1 MTVTLHLGVIEQP
14 YTSYDG
20 GRRAAKPGRRG
31 KKAVEAPAK
40 AQRTVTTAQVARWL
54 EDRYHVMEVFYESDG
69 GVLPLLRESMEDAM
83 EDVLMGSPVGAN
95 PFLAATSEIQ
105 KRFKQFISNRTME
118 TMGYPGVPTKAALMG
133 ISSRFK
139 AHKSGIGLVRRKG
152 SVAGV
157 RRPSFRDTGLYQASF
172 MAWVD

>member
-20 GRRAAKPGRRG
+20 GRRAARPSRR
-31 KKAVEAPAK
+31 KKGEAPPAK
-40 AQRTVTTAQVARWL
+40 AKRTVTTAQVARWL
-54 EDRYHVMEVFYESDG
+54 EDRYHVMEVFYEVDG
-69 GVLPLLRESMEDAM
+69 GVQAALEASVQDAM
-83 EDVLMGSPVGAN
+83 ENVLMGAPVAAN
-95 PFLAATSEIQ
+95 PFLEATSEIQ

-118 TMGYPGVPTKAALMG
+118 TLGIPGVPTRAALMG
-133 ISSRFK
+133 ANSRLK
-139 AHKSGIGLVRRKG
+139 KRRGK
-152 SVAGV
+152 

>member
-1 MTVTLHLGVIEQP
+1 VTITLHLGVIDQP

-20 GRRAAKPGRRG
+20 GKKAANPKRRG
-31 KKAVEAPAK
+31 KKVVPATK

-54 EDRYHVMEVFYESDG
+54 EDRYHVMEVFYEVDG
-69 GVLPLLRESMEDAM
+69 GVQDALRESVLDAM
-83 EDVLMGSPVGAN
+83 ENVLMGAPVGAN
-95 PFLAATSEIQ
+95 PFLEATSEIQ

-118 TMGYPGVPTKAALMG
+118 TLGYPGVPTRAALMG
-133 ISSRFK
+133 VNSRLK
-139 AHKSGIGLVRRKG
+139 KRRGK
-152 SVAGV
+152 

>member
-20 GRRAAKPGRRG
+20 GRRAARPARRR
-31 KKAVEAPAK
+31 KKAVEAAPK

-54 EDRYHVMEVFYESDG
+54 EDRYHIMEVFYEVDG
-69 GVLPLLRESMEDAM
+69 GVKAALEESVQDAM
-83 EDVLMGSPVGAN
+83 ENVLMGAPVAAN
-95 PFLAATSEIQ
+95 PFLEATSEIQ
-105 KRFKQFISNRTME
+105 KRFKQFIANRTME
-118 TMGYPGVPTKAALMG
+118 TLGIPGVPTRAALMG
-133 ISSRFK
+133 VNIRLK
-139 AHKSGIGLVRRKG
+139 KRRGK
-152 SVAGV
+152 